1 MLDISDA
8 FAYSQSTNMFMAFGV
23 CSGGGDIELIQNEE
37 VYISRNGFEV
47 IPELSQAKPKT
58 KTNIV
63 DWYNGNLLLE
73 ERKRVEI

>member
-47 IPELSQAKPKT
+47 IPKLSQTKDQNQYSGLVQRKFIT
-58 KTNIV
+58 RRKKTN
-63 DWYNGNLLLE
+63 
-73 ERKRVEI
+73 